1 MPTRAKNLKAVATNW
16 LYMFEQELKKIEKL
30 RKTHK
35 KELEE
40 LAKQHDFEIDIAQSK
55 LVEIYEYLKMNT
67 KEVFKSE
74 IKAKRPKLCK
84 TKKSKVTK

>member
-74 IKAKRPKLCK
+74 IKAKKSCK
-84 TKKSKVTK
+84 KKSKVTK

>member
-1 MPTRAKNLKAVATNW
+1 MPTRAKNLKAIATNW

-40 LAKQHDFEIDIAQSK
+40 LATKHNLELELARDRI
-55 LVEIYEYLKMNT
+55 VEIYEYLKMNT
-67 KEVFKSE
+67 KEIFKSD
-74 IKAKRPKLCK
+74 IKAKKPCK
-84 TKKSKVTK
+84 KKKKKSKVTK